1 MGGYNRDLLD
11 CMSESGN
18 KGGCVISLCERSI
31 FARAVF
37 LKRIFLS
44 FLWLFSW
51 GNILAEEGVME
62 GILSSQGRQLDRGG
76 G

>member
-18 KGGCVISLCERSI
+18 KGGSVISLFERSI

-37 LKRIFLS
+37 LKIPFFSASCGCFLGEIFWPKKGLWKAY
-44 FLWLFSW
+44 FLP
-51 GNILAEEGVME
+51 
-62 GILSSQGRQLDRGG
+62 SQKVG
-76 G
+76 